1 MKLNWAERWAV
12 NNPSR
17 VVQQEWEIR
26 WFRKK
31 SGLPAGAAILEI
43 GCGRG
48 AGARIIHRA
57 FRPRIL
63 HASDLDLQMLRKAEG
78 YLPAEDRRP
87 FRFLTADVLN
97 LPYGNASFD
106 AVFGFG
112 VLHHVPDWQSA
123 LGEIARVLK
132 PGGTY
137 FLEELYPGLY
147 QNLLTRHI
155 LLHPRE
161 NRFRSRDL
169 KQALQGRNL
178 KIGDF
183 LEIKFLG
190 ILGIAVKSGDQKSPK
205 GSRRL

>member
-17 VVQQEWEIR
+17 IVQQKWEIR
-26 WFRKK
+26 WFQKRAA
-31 SGLPAGAAILEI
+31 LPEGSAILEI

-48 AGARIIHRA
+48 AGAAIIRRA
-57 FRPRIL
+57 FRPRLL
-63 HASDLDLQMLRKAEG
+63 HASDLDLLMIRRAELFLLPEERK
-78 YLPAEDRRP
+78 PVH
-87 FRFLTADVLN
+87 FLSADAVN
-97 LPYGNASFD
+97 LPYAEKTFD

-132 PGGTY
+132 PEGAY

-147 QNLLTRHI
+147 QNFITKRI

-161 NRFRSRDL
+161 NRFQSRDL
-169 KQALQGRNL
+169 KAALRRRNL
-178 KIGDF
+178 ELRHS
-183 LEIKFLG
+183 LEAKRLG
-190 ILGIAVKSGDQKSPK
+190 ILGVAVKSPLSA
-205 GSRRL
+205 